1 MEKILSII
9 VPVYNKEM
17 FLKECVESIGNLE
30 ISKDKIEALFIDD
43 FSTDNS
49 YEILKEYEKQNDF
62 MKVIQLD
69 KNSGSPSK
77 PRNVGIKEAKG
88 EYVTFLDADDWL
100 DTKGMPILINQVKE
114 NNSDIGFGQSIKHE
128 DKSITKPA
136 RFTSFKVDNNLVPYE
151 INKIFRAVGP
161 PGKILKRSII
171 IDNNIEFKH
180 MKYGEDKLFFIE
192 AISKCKT
199 ASMNDVPVYHVN
211 RYRENDSLVKQT
223 DIIEKSYLNL
233 DVLKEVLKLDLQET
247 AEYQALSRIIEVDFI
262 SRLFNRKRFLNRL
275 NKQPFYDIFDEM
287 LKVLE
292 DYGKNIEDYISDRKI
307 INIYN
312 LLKNKEY
319 EKLNG
324 LINIH
329 VKGGNASKYI
339 KDNVIHYDMPE
350 SLSECLPI
358 IDEFYATYNGTYM
371 INNKKYEK
379 INVYKEDEVKIRKVL
394 LTEIN
399 NEPNQFEVDYIEKDN
414 YILVES
420 DSLNKASYNFNITII
435 YNEYIPF
442 IVNMLLPNGNKD
454 IKLNRQNFKAEF
466 KVNNQNEMS
475 VEDKFSQKYYIKNPT
490 KVIITK
496 KLNVYNDPNFDEKMD
511 ISFNIGE
518 LVDVAAIAFSL
529 KGTPRLQL
537 TNGTYITANKL
548 FVKEIVEYKD
558 SYLYDIP
565 KKVSILKKCKEYNT
579 PKFEGEIIRG
589 YEVNDEVDIESI
601 VMSPKLTPRLKT
613 RDGFITANKEFVR
626 PID

>member
-1 MEKILSII
+1 MEKVLSII

-43 FSTDNS
+43 LSTDNS

-62 MKVIQLD
+62 VKVIQLD
-69 KNSGSPSK
+69 VNSGSPSK

-100 DTKGMPILINQVKE
+100 DSKGMPILINQVKE
-114 NNSDIGFGQSIKHE
+114 NGSDVGFGHSIKHD
-128 DKSITKPA
+128 DKSITKLA
-136 RFTSFKVDNNLVPYE
+136 RFTSFKVDNNLIPYE

-211 RYRENDSLVKQT
+211 RYSENDSLVKQT

-233 DVLKEVLKLDLQET
+233 DVLKEVLELDLQEA

-292 DYGKNIEDYISDRKI
+292 DYGKNIEDYISNGRV

-319 EKLNG
+319 EKLNE

-350 SLSECLPI
+350 SLSGCLPT

-371 INNKKYEK
+371 INNRKYEK
-379 INVYKEDEVKIRKVL
+379 INVYKEDEVKIKKVL

-399 NEPNQFEVDYIEKDN
+399 NEPNQFEVDFIKKDN
-414 YILVES
+414 SILIES
-420 DSLNKASYNFNITII
+420 DLFNKVSYNFNVTIV
-435 YNEYIPF
+435 YNDYIPF

-466 KVNNQNEMS
+466 KVDDQKELS
-475 VEDKFSQKYYIKNPT
+475 VEEKFSQKYYIKNPT
-490 KVIITK
+490 KVIIIK
-496 KLNVYNDPNFDEKMD
+496 KLNVYNNPNFEEKID
-511 ISFNIGE
+511 LSFNIGE

-548 FVKEIVEYKD
+548 FVKEIEEYKD

-565 KKVSILKKCKEYNT
+565 KKVSILKRCKEYNT

-613 RDGFITANKEFVR
+613 RNGFITANKEFVR

>member
-1 MEKILSII
+1 MEKVLSII
-9 VPVYNKEM
+9 VPVYNKEK

-43 FSTDNS
+43 LSTDNS
-49 YEILKEYEKQNDF
+49 YEILKEYEKQHDF
-62 MKVIQLD
+62 VKVIQLD
-69 KNSGSPSK
+69 VNSGSPSK

-100 DTKGMPILINQVKE
+100 DSKGMPILINQVKE
-114 NNSDIGFGQSIKHE
+114 NGSDVGFAQIIKHE
-128 DKSITKPA
+128 DKSITNPA
-136 RFTSFKVDNNLVPYE
+136 RFTSFKIDNNLIPYE

-171 IDNNIEFKH
+171 INNNIEFKH

-192 AISKCKT
+192 AISKCNT

-211 RYRENDSLVKQT
+211 RYSENDSLVKQT

-233 DVLKEVLKLDLQET
+233 DVLKEVLNLELHET
-247 AEYQALSRIIEVDFI
+247 AEYQALSRIVELDFI
-262 SRLFNRKRFLNRL
+262 TRLFNRKHFLNRL
-275 NKQPFYDIFDEM
+275 DKKPYYDIFDEM

-292 DYGKNIEDYISDRKI
+292 DYGKNIEDYISDRKL

-319 EKLNG
+319 EKLNE

-350 SLSECLPI
+350 SLSECLPV
-358 IDEFYATYNGTYM
+358 IDEFYAIYNGTYM
-371 INNKKYEK
+371 INNRKYEK
-379 INVYKEDEVKIRKVL
+379 IKVFKQDDVKINKVV

-399 NEPNQFEVDYIEKDN
+399 NESNQFEVDYIEKDN

-420 DSLNKASYNFNITII
+420 DSLNKVSYNFNVTIV

-442 IVNMLLPNGNKD
+442 AVNMLLPNGNKD

-466 KVNNQNEMS
+466 KVNNLNEMS
-475 VEDKFSQKYYIKNPT
+475 VEEKFSQKYYIKNPI

-496 KLNVYNDPNFDEKMD
+496 KLNIYNDPNFEEKID
-511 ISFNIGE
+511 LSFSIGE

-548 FVKEIVEYKD
+548 FVKEIEEYKD

-565 KKVSILKKCKEYNT
+565 KKVSILKRCKEYNT

-613 RDGFITANKEFVR
+613 RNGFITANKEFVR

>member
-1 MEKILSII
+1 
-9 VPVYNKEM
+9 
-17 FLKECVESIGNLE
+17 
-30 ISKDKIEALFIDD
+30 
-43 FSTDNS
+43 
-49 YEILKEYEKQNDF
+49 
-62 MKVIQLD
+62 
-69 KNSGSPSK
+69 
-77 PRNVGIKEAKG
+77 
-88 EYVTFLDADDWL
+88 
-100 DTKGMPILINQVKE
+100 MPILINQVKE
-114 NNSDIGFGQSIKHE
+114 NGSDVGFGHSIKHD
-128 DKSITKPA
+128 DKSITKLA

-211 RYRENDSLVKQT
+211 RYSENDSLVKQT

-233 DVLKEVLKLDLQET
+233 DVLKEVLELDLQEA

-292 DYGKNIEDYISDRKI
+292 DYGKNIEDYISNGRV

-319 EKLNG
+319 EKLNE

-350 SLSECLPI
+350 SLSGCLPT

-371 INNKKYEK
+371 INNRKYEK
-379 INVYKEDEVKIRKVL
+379 INVYKEDEVKIKKVL

-399 NEPNQFEVDYIEKDN
+399 NEPNQFEVDFIEKDN
-414 YILVES
+414 YILIES
-420 DSLNKASYNFNITII
+420 DLFNKVSYNFNITIV
-435 YNEYIPF
+435 YNDYIPF

-466 KVNNQNEMS
+466 KVDDQEELS
-475 VEDKFSQKYYIKNPT
+475 VEEKFSQKYYIKNPT
-490 KVIITK
+490 KVIIIK
-496 KLNVYNDPNFDEKMD
+496 KLNVYNDPNFEEKMD
-511 ISFNIGE
+511 LSFSIGE
-518 LVDVAAIAFSL
+518 LVDVEDIAFSS

-537 TNGTYITANKL
+537 ANGTYITANKL
-548 FVKEIVEYKD
+548 FVKEIEEYKD

-613 RDGFITANKEFVR
+613 RNGFITANKEFVR

>member
-43 FSTDNS
+43 VSTDNS

-62 MKVIQLD
+62 VKVIQLNE
-69 KNSGSPSK
+69 NSGSPSK

-161 PGKILKRSII
+161 PGKILKRCII

-247 AEYQALSRIIEVDFI
+247 AEYQALSRIIELDFI
-262 SRLFNRKRFLNRL
+262 TRLFNRKRFLNRL

-371 INNKKYEK
+371 INNRKYEK
-379 INVYKEDEVKIRKVL
+379 INVYKEDEVRIKKVL

-399 NEPNQFEVDYIEKDN
+399 NEPNQFEVDFIEKDN
-414 YILVES
+414 SILIES
-420 DSLNKASYNFNITII
+420 SLFNKVSYDFNVTIV
-435 YNEYIPF
+435 YNDYIPF
-442 IVNMLLPNGNKD
+442 IVNMLLPNGNKG

-466 KVNNQNEMS
+466 KVNDQEEMS

-490 KVIITK
+490 KVIIVK
-496 KLNVYNDPNFDEKMD
+496 KLNVYNNPNFEEKMD
-511 ISFNIGE
+511 LSFSIGE
-518 LVDVAAIAFSL
+518 IVDVAAIAFSL

-548 FVKEIVEYKD
+548 FVKEIEEYKD

-579 PKFEGEIIRG
+579 PKFEGEIIKG

-613 RDGFITANKEFVR
+613 QNGFITANKEFVR

>member
-43 FSTDNS
+43 VSTDNS

-62 MKVIQLD
+62 VKVIQLNE
-69 KNSGSPSK
+69 NSGSPSK

-136 RFTSFKVDNNLVPYE
+136 RFTSFKVDNNLIPYE

-247 AEYQALSRIIEVDFI
+247 AEYQALSRIIELDFI
-262 SRLFNRKRFLNRL
+262 TRLFNRKRFLNRL

-518 LVDVAAIAFSL
+518 LVDVAAIALSL

-565 KKVSILKKCKEYNT
+565 KKVSVLKKCKEYNT

>member
-1 MEKILSII
+1 MEKVLSII

-43 FSTDNS
+43 LSTDNS

-62 MKVIQLD
+62 VKVIQLD
-69 KNSGSPSK
+69 VNSGSPSK

-100 DTKGMPILINQVKE
+100 DSKGMPILINQVKE
-114 NNSDIGFGQSIKHE
+114 NGSDVGFGHSIKHD
-128 DKSITKPA
+128 DKSITKLA
-136 RFTSFKVDNNLVPYE
+136 RFTSFKVDNNLIPYE

-211 RYRENDSLVKQT
+211 RYSENDSLVKQT

-233 DVLKEVLKLDLQET
+233 DVLKEVLELDLQEA

-262 SRLFNRKRFLNRL
+262 SRLFNRKRFLNRI
-275 NKQPFYDIFDEM
+275 NKQLFYDIFDEM

-292 DYGKNIEDYISDRKI
+292 DYGKNIEDYISNGRV

-319 EKLNG
+319 EKLNE

-350 SLSECLPI
+350 SLSGCLPT

-371 INNKKYEK
+371 INNRKYEK
-379 INVYKEDEVKIRKVL
+379 INVYKEDEVKIKKVL

-399 NEPNQFEVDYIEKDN
+399 NEPNQFEVDFIKKDN
-414 YILVES
+414 SILIES
-420 DSLNKASYNFNITII
+420 DLFNKVSYNFNVTIV
-435 YNEYIPF
+435 YNDYIPF

-466 KVNNQNEMS
+466 KVDDQKELS
-475 VEDKFSQKYYIKNPT
+475 VEEKFSQKYYIKNPT
-490 KVIITK
+490 KVIIIK
-496 KLNVYNDPNFDEKMD
+496 KLNVYNNPNFEEKID
-511 ISFNIGE
+511 LSFNIGE

-548 FVKEIVEYKD
+548 FVKEIEEYKD

-565 KKVSILKKCKEYNT
+565 KKVSILKRCKEYNT

-589 YEVNDEVDIESI
+589 YEVNDEVEIESI

-613 RDGFITANKEFVR
+613 RNGFITANKEFVR

>member
-43 FSTDNS
+43 VSTDNS

-62 MKVIQLD
+62 VKVIQLNE
-69 KNSGSPSK
+69 NSGSPSK

-247 AEYQALSRIIEVDFI
+247 AEYQALSRIIELDFI
-262 SRLFNRKRFLNRL
+262 TRLFNRNRFLNRL

-518 LVDVAAIAFSL
+518 LVDVEAIAFSS
-529 KGTPRLQL
+529 KGTPRLHL

-548 FVKEIVEYKD
+548 FVKEIAEYKD

-565 KKVSILKKCKEYNT
+565 KRVSILKKCKEYNS

-589 YEVNDEVDIESI
+589 YKVNDEVDIESI

-613 RDGFITANKEFVR
+613 RNGFITANKEFVR

>member
-43 FSTDNS
+43 VSTDNS

-62 MKVIQLD
+62 VKVIQLNE
-69 KNSGSPSK
+69 NSGSPSK

-247 AEYQALSRIIEVDFI
+247 AEYQALSRIIELDFI
-262 SRLFNRKRFLNRL
+262 TRLFNRKRFLNRL

-379 INVYKEDEVKIRKVL
+379 INVYKE
-394 LTEIN
+394 
-399 NEPNQFEVDYIEKDN
+399 
-414 YILVES
+414 
-420 DSLNKASYNFNITII
+420 
-435 YNEYIPF
+435 
-442 IVNMLLPNGNKD
+442 G
-454 IKLNRQNFKAEF
+454 
-466 KVNNQNEMS
+466 
-475 VEDKFSQKYYIKNPT
+475 
-490 KVIITK
+490 
-496 KLNVYNDPNFDEKMD
+496 
-511 ISFNIGE
+511 
-518 LVDVAAIAFSL
+518 
-529 KGTPRLQL
+529 
-537 TNGTYITANKL
+537 
-548 FVKEIVEYKD
+548 
-558 SYLYDIP
+558 
-565 KKVSILKKCKEYNT
+565 
-579 PKFEGEIIRG
+579 
-589 YEVNDEVDIESI
+589 
-601 VMSPKLTPRLKT
+601 
-613 RDGFITANKEFVR
+613 
-626 PID
+626 

>member
-1 MEKILSII
+1 MEKVLSII

-43 FSTDNS
+43 LSTDNS

-62 MKVIQLD
+62 VKVIQLD
-69 KNSGSPSK
+69 VNSGSPSK

-100 DTKGMPILINQVKE
+100 DSKGMPILINQVKE
-114 NNSDIGFGQSIKHE
+114 NGSDVGFGHSIKHD
-128 DKSITKPA
+128 DKSITKLA
-136 RFTSFKVDNNLVPYE
+136 RFTSFKVDNNLIPYE

-199 ASMNDVPVYHVN
+199 ASMNDVQVYHVN
-211 RYRENDSLVKQT
+211 RYSENDSLVKQT

-233 DVLKEVLKLDLQET
+233 DVLKEVLELDLQEA

-292 DYGKNIEDYISDRKI
+292 DYGKNIEDYISNGRV

-319 EKLNG
+319 EKLNE

-350 SLSECLPI
+350 SLSGCLPT

-371 INNKKYEK
+371 INNRKYEK
-379 INVYKEDEVKIRKVL
+379 INVYKEDEVKIKKVL
-394 LTEIN
+394 LTEVN
-399 NEPNQFEVDYIEKDN
+399 NEPNQFEVDFIKKDN
-414 YILVES
+414 SILIES
-420 DSLNKASYNFNITII
+420 DLFNKVSYNFNVTIV
-435 YNEYIPF
+435 YNDYIPF

-466 KVNNQNEMS
+466 KVDDQKELS
-475 VEDKFSQKYYIKNPT
+475 VEEKFSQKYYIKNPT
-490 KVIITK
+490 KVIIIK
-496 KLNVYNDPNFDEKMD
+496 KLNVYNNPNFEEKID
-511 ISFNIGE
+511 LSFNIGE

-548 FVKEIVEYKD
+548 FVKEIEEYKD

-565 KKVSILKKCKEYNT
+565 KKVSILKRCKEYNT

-613 RDGFITANKEFVR
+613 RNGFITANKEFVR

>member
-43 FSTDNS
+43 VSTDNS

-62 MKVIQLD
+62 VKVIQLNE
-69 KNSGSPSK
+69 NSGSPSK

-247 AEYQALSRIIEVDFI
+247 AEYQALSRIIELDFI
-262 SRLFNRKRFLNRL
+262 TRLFNRKRFLNRL

-329 VKGGNASKYI
+329 VKGGNASNYI

-435 YNEYIPF
+435 YNEYIP
-442 IVNMLLPNGNKD
+442 
-454 IKLNRQNFKAEF
+454 
-466 KVNNQNEMS
+466 
-475 VEDKFSQKYYIKNPT
+475 
-490 KVIITK
+490 
-496 KLNVYNDPNFDEKMD
+496 
-511 ISFNIGE
+511 
-518 LVDVAAIAFSL
+518 
-529 KGTPRLQL
+529 
-537 TNGTYITANKL
+537 
-548 FVKEIVEYKD
+548 
-558 SYLYDIP
+558 
-565 KKVSILKKCKEYNT
+565 
-579 PKFEGEIIRG
+579 
-589 YEVNDEVDIESI
+589 
-601 VMSPKLTPRLKT
+601 
-613 RDGFITANKEFVR
+613 
-626 PID
+626 

>member
-9 VPVYNKEM
+9 VPVYNKEK

-43 FSTDNS
+43 LSTDNS
-49 YEILKEYEKQNDF
+49 YEILKEYEKQDDF
-62 MKVIQLD
+62 VKVIQLD
-69 KNSGSPSK
+69 VNSGSPSK

-100 DTKGMPILINQVKE
+100 DSKGMPILINQVKE
-114 NNSDIGFGQSIKHE
+114 NGSDVGFAQIIKHE
-128 DKSITKPA
+128 DKSITNPA
-136 RFTSFKVDNNLVPYE
+136 RFTSFKVDNNLIPYE

-171 IDNNIEFKH
+171 INNNIEFKH

-192 AISKCKT
+192 AISKCNT

-211 RYRENDSLVKQT
+211 RYSENDSLVKQT

-233 DVLKEVLKLDLQET
+233 DVLKEVLNLELHET
-247 AEYQALSRIIEVDFI
+247 AEYQALSRIVELDFI
-262 SRLFNRKRFLNRL
+262 TRLFNRKHFLNRL
-275 NKQPFYDIFDEM
+275 NKKPYYDIFDEM

-292 DYGKNIEDYISDRKI
+292 DYGKNIEDYISDRKL

-319 EKLNG
+319 EKLNE

-350 SLSECLPI
+350 SLSECLPV
-358 IDEFYATYNGTYM
+358 IDEFYAIYNGTYM
-371 INNKKYEK
+371 INNRKYEK
-379 INVYKEDEVKIRKVL
+379 IKVFKQDDVKINKVV

-399 NEPNQFEVDYIEKDN
+399 NESNQFEVDYIEKDN

-420 DSLNKASYNFNITII
+420 DSLNKVSYNFNVTIV

-442 IVNMLLPNGNKD
+442 AVNMLLPNGNKD

-466 KVNNQNEMS
+466 KVNNLNEMS
-475 VEDKFSQKYYIKNPT
+475 VEEKFSQKYYIKNPI

-496 KLNVYNDPNFDEKMD
+496 KLNIYNDPNFEEKID
-511 ISFNIGE
+511 LSFNIGE

-548 FVKEIVEYKD
+548 FVKEIEEYKD

-565 KKVSILKKCKEYNT
+565 KKVSILKRCKEYNT

-613 RDGFITANKEFVR
+613 RNGFITANKEFVR

>member
-43 FSTDNS
+43 VSTDNS

-62 MKVIQLD
+62 VKVIQLNE
-69 KNSGSPSK
+69 NSGSPSK

-233 DVLKEVLKLDLQET
+233 DVLKEVLKLNLQET
-247 AEYQALSRIIEVDFI
+247 AEYQALSRIIELDFI
-262 SRLFNRKRFLNRL
+262 TRLFNRNRFLNRL

-518 LVDVAAIAFSL
+518 LVDVEAIAFSS
-529 KGTPRLQL
+529 KGTPRLHL

-548 FVKEIVEYKD
+548 FVKEIAEYKD

-565 KKVSILKKCKEYNT
+565 KRVSILKKCKEYNS

-589 YEVNDEVDIESI
+589 YKVNDEVDIESI

-613 RDGFITANKEFVR
+613 RNGFITANKEFVR

>member
-1 MEKILSII
+1 MEKVLSII
-9 VPVYNKEM
+9 VPVYNKEK

-43 FSTDNS
+43 LSTDNS

-62 MKVIQLD
+62 VKVIQLD
-69 KNSGSPSK
+69 VNSGSPSK

-100 DTKGMPILINQVKE
+100 DPKGMPILINQVKE
-114 NNSDIGFGQSIKHE
+114 NGSDVGFGHSIKHD
-128 DKSITKPA
+128 DKSITKLA

-211 RYRENDSLVKQT
+211 RYSENDSLVKQT

-233 DVLKEVLKLDLQET
+233 NVLKEVLELDLQEAT
-247 AEYQALSRIIEVDFI
+247 EYQALSRIIEVDFI

-292 DYGKNIEDYISDRKI
+292 DYGKNIEDYISNGRV

-319 EKLNG
+319 EKLNE

-350 SLSECLPI
+350 SLSGCLPT

-371 INNKKYEK
+371 INNRKYEK
-379 INVYKEDEVKIRKVL
+379 INVYKEDEVKIKKVL

-399 NEPNQFEVDYIEKDN
+399 NEPNQFEVDFIEKDN
-414 YILVES
+414 YILIES
-420 DSLNKASYNFNITII
+420 DLFNKVSYNFNITIV
-435 YNEYIPF
+435 YNDYIPF

-466 KVNNQNEMS
+466 KVDDQEELS
-475 VEDKFSQKYYIKNPT
+475 VEEKFSQKYYIKNPT
-490 KVIITK
+490 KVIIIK
-496 KLNVYNDPNFDEKMD
+496 KLNVYNNPNFEEKMD
-511 ISFNIGE
+511 LSFSIGE

-548 FVKEIVEYKD
+548 FVKEIEEYKD

-565 KKVSILKKCKEYNT
+565 KKVSILKRCKEYNT

-613 RDGFITANKEFVR
+613 RNGFITANKEFVR

>member
-1 MEKILSII
+1 MEKVLSII

-43 FSTDNS
+43 LSTDNS
-49 YEILKEYEKQNDF
+49 YEILKKYEEQNDF
-62 MKVIQLD
+62 VKVIQLD

-77 PRNVGIKEAKG
+77 PRNVGIKESKG

-100 DTKGMPILINQVKE
+100 DPKGMPILINQVKE
-114 NNSDIGFGQSIKHE
+114 NGSDVGFGHSIKHD
-128 DKSITKPA
+128 DKSITKLA
-136 RFTSFKVDNNLVPYE
+136 RFTSFKVDNNLIPYK

-171 IDNNIEFKH
+171 MDNNIEFKH

-211 RYRENDSLVKQT
+211 RYSENDSLVKQT

-233 DVLKEVLKLDLQET
+233 DVLKEVLELNLQEA

-292 DYGKNIEDYISDRKI
+292 DYGKNIEDYISNGRV

-319 EKLNG
+319 EKLNE

-350 SLSECLPI
+350 SLSGCIPT

-371 INNKKYEK
+371 INNRKYEK

-399 NEPNQFEVDYIEKDN
+399 NEPNQFEVDFIEKDN
-414 YILVES
+414 SILIES
-420 DSLNKASYNFNITII
+420 SLFNKVSYNFNVSII
-435 YNEYIPF
+435 YNDYIPF

-466 KVNNQNEMS
+466 KVDDQEELS
-475 VEDKFSQKYYIKNPT
+475 VEEKFSQKYYIKNPT
-490 KVIITK
+490 KVIIIK
-496 KLNVYNDPNFDEKMD
+496 KLNVYNNPNFEEKID
-511 ISFNIGE
+511 LSFNIGE

-565 KKVSILKKCKEYNT
+565 KKVSVLKKCKEYNT

>member
-43 FSTDNS
+43 VSTDNS

-62 MKVIQLD
+62 VKVIQLNE
-69 KNSGSPSK
+69 NSGSPSK

-233 DVLKEVLKLDLQET
+233 DVLKEVLKLNLQET
-247 AEYQALSRIIEVDFI
+247 AEYQALSRIIELDFI
-262 SRLFNRKRFLNRL
+262 TRLFNRKRFLNRL

-399 NEPNQFEVDYIEKDN
+399 KEPNQFEVDYIEKDN

-511 ISFNIGE
+511 LSFSIGE
-518 LVDVAAIAFSL
+518 LVDVEAIAFSS
-529 KGTPRLQL
+529 KGTPRLHL

-548 FVKEIVEYKD
+548 FVKEIAEYKD

-565 KKVSILKKCKEYNT
+565 KRVSILKKCKEYNS

-589 YEVNDEVDIESI
+589 YKVNDEVDIESI

-613 RDGFITANKEFVR
+613 RNGFITANKEFVR

>member
-1 MEKILSII
+1 MEKVLSII

-30 ISKDKIEALFIDD
+30 ISKNKIEALFIDD
-43 FSTDNS
+43 LSTDNS

-62 MKVIQLD
+62 VKVIQLD

-100 DTKGMPILINQVKE
+100 DPKGMPILINQVKE
-114 NNSDIGFGQSIKHE
+114 NGSDVGFGHSIKHD
-128 DKSITKPA
+128 DKSITKLA
-136 RFTSFKVDNNLVPYE
+136 RFTSFKVDNNLIPYE

-211 RYRENDSLVKQT
+211 RYSENDSLVKQT

-233 DVLKEVLKLDLQET
+233 DVLKEVLELDLQEA

-287 LKVLE
+287 LKILE
-292 DYGKNIEDYISDRKI
+292 DYDKNIEDYISNNRV

-319 EKLNG
+319 EKLNE

-350 SLSECLPI
+350 SLSGCLPT
-358 IDEFYATYNGTYM
+358 IDEFYAIYNGTYM
-371 INNKKYEK
+371 INNRKYEK

-399 NEPNQFEVDYIEKDN
+399 NEPNQFEVDFIEKDKS
-414 YILVES
+414 ILIES
-420 DSLNKASYNFNITII
+420 DLFNKVSYNFNVTIV
-435 YNEYIPF
+435 YNDYIPF

-466 KVNNQNEMS
+466 KIDDQKELS
-475 VEDKFSQKYYIKNPT
+475 IEDKFSQKYYIKNPT
-490 KVIITK
+490 KVIIIK
-496 KLNVYNDPNFDEKMD
+496 KLNVYNNPNFEEKMD
-511 ISFNIGE
+511 LSFSIGE
-518 LVDVAAIAFSL
+518 LVDVEDITFSS

-548 FVKEIVEYKD
+548 FVKEIADYKD

-565 KKVSILKKCKEYNT
+565 KKVSILKKCKEYHN

-589 YEVNDEVDIESI
+589 YKANDEVDIESI

>member
-1 MEKILSII
+1 MEKVLSII
-9 VPVYNKEM
+9 VPVYNKEK
-17 FLKECVESIGNLE
+17 FLKECVESIENLE
-30 ISKDKIEALFIDD
+30 ISKDKIEVLFIDD
-43 FSTDNS
+43 LSTDNS

-62 MKVIQLD
+62 VKVIQLD
-69 KNSGSPSK
+69 VNSGSPSK

-100 DTKGMPILINQVKE
+100 DPKGMPILINQVKE
-114 NNSDIGFGQSIKHE
+114 NGSDVGFGHSIKHD
-128 DKSITKPA
+128 DKSITKLA

-211 RYRENDSLVKQT
+211 RYSENDSLVKQT

-233 DVLKEVLKLDLQET
+233 DVLKEVLELDLREA

-287 LKVLE
+287 LKILE
-292 DYGKNIEDYISDRKI
+292 DYGKNIENYISNCRV

-319 EKLNG
+319 EKLNE

-350 SLSECLPI
+350 SLSGCLPT

-371 INNKKYEK
+371 INNRKYEK
-379 INVYKEDEVKIRKVL
+379 INVYKEDEVKIKKVL

-399 NEPNQFEVDYIEKDN
+399 NEPNQFEVDFIKKDN
-414 YILVES
+414 SILIES
-420 DSLNKASYNFNITII
+420 DLFNKVSYNFNVTIV
-435 YNEYIPF
+435 YNDYIPF

-466 KVNNQNEMS
+466 KVDDQKELS
-475 VEDKFSQKYYIKNPT
+475 VEEKFSQKYYIKNPT
-490 KVIITK
+490 KVIIIK
-496 KLNVYNDPNFDEKMD
+496 KLNVYNNPNFEEKID
-511 ISFNIGE
+511 LTFNIGE

-548 FVKEIVEYKD
+548 FVKEIEEYKD

-565 KKVSILKKCKEYNT
+565 KKVSILKRCKEYNT

-613 RDGFITANKEFVR
+613 RNGFITANKEFVR

>member
-43 FSTDNS
+43 VSTDNS

-62 MKVIQLD
+62 VKVIQLNE
-69 KNSGSPSK
+69 NSGSPSK

-247 AEYQALSRIIEVDFI
+247 AEYQALSRIIELDFI
-262 SRLFNRKRFLNRL
+262 TRLFNRKRFLNLL

-518 LVDVAAIAFSL
+518 LVDVEAIAFSS
-529 KGTPRLQL
+529 KGTPRLHL

-548 FVKEIVEYKD
+548 FVKEIAEYKD

-565 KKVSILKKCKEYNT
+565 KRVSILKKCKEYNS

-589 YEVNDEVDIESI
+589 YKVNDEVDIESI

-613 RDGFITANKEFVR
+613 RNGFITANKEFVR

>member
-1 MEKILSII
+1 MEKVLSII

-100 DTKGMPILINQVKE
+100 DSKGMPILINQIIE
-114 NNSDIGFGQSIKHE
+114 NGSDVGFGHSIKHD
-128 DKSITKPA
+128 DKAITKLA
-136 RFTSFKVDNNLVPYE
+136 RFTSFKVDNNLIPYE

-171 IDNNIEFKH
+171 MDNNIEFKH

-211 RYRENDSLVKQT
+211 RYSENDSLVKQT

-233 DVLKEVLKLDLQET
+233 DVLKEVLKLNLQET

-287 LKVLE
+287 LKILE
-292 DYGKNIEDYISDRKI
+292 DYGKNIEDYISNDRV

-319 EKLNG
+319 EKLNE

-339 KDNVIHYDMPE
+339 RDNVIHYDMPE
-350 SLSECLPI
+350 SLSGCLPT
-358 IDEFYATYNGTYM
+358 IDEFYAIYNGTYM
-371 INNKKYEK
+371 INNRKYEK

-394 LTEIN
+394 LTEVN
-399 NEPNQFEVDYIEKDN
+399 NEPNQFEVDFIEKDKS
-414 YILVES
+414 ILIES
-420 DSLNKASYNFNITII
+420 SLFNKVSYNFNVSII
-435 YNEYIPF
+435 YNDYIPF

-466 KVNNQNEMS
+466 KVDDQEELS
-475 VEDKFSQKYYIKNPT
+475 VEEKFSQKYYIKNPT
-490 KVIITK
+490 KVIIIK
-496 KLNVYNDPNFDEKMD
+496 KLNVYNNPNFEEKID
-511 ISFNIGE
+511 LSFNIGE

-579 PKFEGEIIRG
+579 PKFEGEIIRV
-589 YEVNDEVDIESI
+589 YEVNDEVEIESI

-613 RDGFITANKEFVR
+613 RNGFITANKEFVR

>member
-1 MEKILSII
+1 MEKVLSII
-9 VPVYNKEM
+9 VPVYNKEK
-17 FLKECVESIGNLE
+17 FLKECVESIENLE

-43 FSTDNS
+43 LSTDNS

-62 MKVIQLD
+62 VKVIQLD
-69 KNSGSPSK
+69 VNSGSPSK

-100 DTKGMPILINQVKE
+100 DPKGMPILINQVKE
-114 NNSDIGFGQSIKHE
+114 NGSDVGFGHSIKHD
-128 DKSITKPA
+128 DKSITKLA

-211 RYRENDSLVKQT
+211 RYSENDSLVKQT

-233 DVLKEVLKLDLQET
+233 DVLKEVLELDLREA

-287 LKVLE
+287 LKILE
-292 DYGKNIEDYISDRKI
+292 DYGKNIENYISNCRV

-319 EKLNG
+319 EKLNE

-350 SLSECLPI
+350 SLSGCLPT

-371 INNKKYEK
+371 INNRKYEK
-379 INVYKEDEVKIRKVL
+379 INVYKEDEVKIKKVL

-399 NEPNQFEVDYIEKDN
+399 NEPNQFEVDFIKKDN
-414 YILVES
+414 SILIES
-420 DSLNKASYNFNITII
+420 DLFNKVSYNFNVTIV
-435 YNEYIPF
+435 YNDYIPF

-466 KVNNQNEMS
+466 KVDDQKELS
-475 VEDKFSQKYYIKNPT
+475 VEEKFSQKYYIKNPT
-490 KVIITK
+490 KVIIIK
-496 KLNVYNDPNFDEKMD
+496 KLNVYNNPNFEEKID
-511 ISFNIGE
+511 LTFNIGE

-548 FVKEIVEYKD
+548 FVKEIEEYKD

-565 KKVSILKKCKEYNT
+565 KKVSILKRCKEYNT

-613 RDGFITANKEFVR
+613 RNGFITANKEFVR

>member
-1 MEKILSII
+1 MEKVLSII
-9 VPVYNKEM
+9 VPVYNKEK

-43 FSTDNS
+43 LSTDNS

-62 MKVIQLD
+62 VKVIQLD
-69 KNSGSPSK
+69 VNSGSPSK

-100 DTKGMPILINQVKE
+100 DPKGMPILINQIKE
-114 NNSDIGFGQSIKHE
+114 NGSDVGFGHSIKHD
-128 DKSITKPA
+128 DKSITKLA

-211 RYRENDSLVKQT
+211 RYSENDSLVKQT

-233 DVLKEVLKLDLQET
+233 DVLKEVLELDLQEA

-292 DYGKNIEDYISDRKI
+292 DYGKNIEDYISNGRV

-319 EKLNG
+319 EKLNE

-350 SLSECLPI
+350 SLSGCLPT

-371 INNKKYEK
+371 INNRKYEK
-379 INVYKEDEVKIRKVL
+379 INVYKEDEVKIKKVL

-399 NEPNQFEVDYIEKDN
+399 NEPNQFEVDFIEKDN
-414 YILVES
+414 YILIES
-420 DSLNKASYNFNITII
+420 DLFNKVSYNFNITIV
-435 YNEYIPF
+435 YNDYIPF

-466 KVNNQNEMS
+466 KVDEQEEQS
-475 VEDKFSQKYYIKNPT
+475 IEDKFSQKYYIKNPA
-490 KVIITK
+490 KVIIIK
-496 KLNVYNDPNFDEKMD
+496 KLNVYNNPNFEEKMD
-511 ISFNIGE
+511 LSFSIGE

-548 FVKEIVEYKD
+548 FVKEIEEYKD

-613 RDGFITANKEFVR
+613 RNGFITANKEFVR

>member
-1 MEKILSII
+1 
-9 VPVYNKEM
+9 M

-43 FSTDNS
+43 VSTDNS

-62 MKVIQLD
+62 VKVIQLNE
-69 KNSGSPSK
+69 NSGSPSK

-247 AEYQALSRIIEVDFI
+247 AEYQALSRIIELDFI
-262 SRLFNRKRFLNRL
+262 TRLFNRKRFLNRL

-518 LVDVAAIAFSL
+518 LVDVEAIAFSS
-529 KGTPRLQL
+529 KGTPRLHL

-548 FVKEIVEYKD
+548 FVKEIAEYKD

-565 KKVSILKKCKEYNT
+565 KRVSILKKCKEYNS

-589 YEVNDEVDIESI
+589 YKVNDEVDIESI

-613 RDGFITANKEFVR
+613 RNGFITANKEFVR

>member
-30 ISKDKIEALFIDD
+30 ISKVKIEALFIDD
-43 FSTDNS
+43 VSTDNS

-62 MKVIQLD
+62 VKVIQLNE
-69 KNSGSPSK
+69 NSGSPSK

-247 AEYQALSRIIEVDFI
+247 AEYQALSRIIELDFI
-262 SRLFNRKRFLNRL
+262 TRLFNRKRFLNRL

-420 DSLNKASYNFNITII
+420 DSLNKASYNFNIMII

-518 LVDVAAIAFSL
+518 LVDVEAIAFSS
-529 KGTPRLQL
+529 KGTPRLHL

-548 FVKEIVEYKD
+548 FVKEIAEYKD

-579 PKFEGEIIRG
+579 PKFEGEIIKG

-613 RDGFITANKEFVR
+613 QNGFITANKEFVR

>member
-1 MEKILSII
+1 
-9 VPVYNKEM
+9 
-17 FLKECVESIGNLE
+17 
-30 ISKDKIEALFIDD
+30 
-43 FSTDNS
+43 
-49 YEILKEYEKQNDF
+49 
-62 MKVIQLD
+62 
-69 KNSGSPSK
+69 
-77 PRNVGIKEAKG
+77 
-88 EYVTFLDADDWL
+88 
-100 DTKGMPILINQVKE
+100 
-114 NNSDIGFGQSIKHE
+114 
-128 DKSITKPA
+128 
-136 RFTSFKVDNNLVPYE
+136 
-151 INKIFRAVGP
+151 
-161 PGKILKRSII
+161 
-171 IDNNIEFKH
+171 

-247 AEYQALSRIIEVDFI
+247 AEYQALSRIIELDFI
-262 SRLFNRKRFLNRL
+262 TRLFNRKRFLNRL

-358 IDEFYATYNGTYM
+358 IDESYATYNGTYM

-490 KVIITK
+490 KVFITK

-518 LVDVAAIAFSL
+518 LVDVEAIAFSS
-529 KGTPRLQL
+529 KGTPRLHL

-548 FVKEIVEYKD
+548 FVKEIAEYKD

-565 KKVSILKKCKEYNT
+565 KRVSILKKCKEYNS

-589 YEVNDEVDIESI
+589 YKVNDEVDIESI

-613 RDGFITANKEFVR
+613 RNGFITGNKEFVR

>member
-43 FSTDNS
+43 VSTDNS

-62 MKVIQLD
+62 VKVIQLNE
-69 KNSGSPSK
+69 NSGSPSK

-247 AEYQALSRIIEVDFI
+247 AEYQALSRIIELDFI
-262 SRLFNRKRFLNRL
+262 TRLFNRKRFLNRL

-518 LVDVAAIAFSL
+518 LVDVEAIAFSS
-529 KGTPRLQL
+529 KGTPRLHL
-537 TNGTYITANKL
+537 TNGTCITANKL
-548 FVKEIVEYKD
+548 FVKEIAEYKD

-565 KKVSILKKCKEYNT
+565 KRVSILKKCKEYNS

-589 YEVNDEVDIESI
+589 YKVNDEVDIESI

-613 RDGFITANKEFVR
+613 RNGFITANKEFVR

>member
-43 FSTDNS
+43 VSTDNS

-62 MKVIQLD
+62 VKVIQLNE
-69 KNSGSPSK
+69 NSGSPSK

-247 AEYQALSRIIEVDFI
+247 AEYQALSRIIELDFI
-262 SRLFNRKRFLNRL
+262 TRLFNRKRFLNRL

-518 LVDVAAIAFSL
+518 LVDVEAIAFSS
-529 KGTPRLQL
+529 KGTPRLHL

-548 FVKEIVEYKD
+548 FVKEIAEYKD

-565 KKVSILKKCKEYNT
+565 KRVSILKKCKEYNS

-589 YEVNDEVDIESI
+589 YKVNDEVDIESI

-613 RDGFITANKEFVR
+613 RNGFITANKEFVR

>member
-1 MEKILSII
+1 MEKVLSII
-9 VPVYNKEM
+9 VPVYNKEK

-43 FSTDNS
+43 LSTDNS

-62 MKVIQLD
+62 VKVIQLD
-69 KNSGSPSK
+69 VNSGSPSK

-100 DTKGMPILINQVKE
+100 DPKGMPILINQVKE
-114 NNSDIGFGQSIKHE
+114 NGSDVGFGHSIKHD
-128 DKSITKPA
+128 DKSITKLA

-211 RYRENDSLVKQT
+211 RYSENDSLVKQT

-233 DVLKEVLKLDLQET
+233 NVLKEVLELDLQEAT
-247 AEYQALSRIIEVDFI
+247 EYQALSRIIEVDFI

-292 DYGKNIEDYISDRKI
+292 DYGKNIEDYISNGRV

-319 EKLNG
+319 EKLNE

-350 SLSECLPI
+350 SLSGCLPT

-371 INNKKYEK
+371 INNRKYEK
-379 INVYKEDEVKIRKVL
+379 INVYKEDEVKIKKVL

-399 NEPNQFEVDYIEKDN
+399 NEPNQFEVDFIEKDN
-414 YILVES
+414 YILIES
-420 DSLNKASYNFNITII
+420 DLFNKVSYNFNITIV
-435 YNEYIPF
+435 YNDYIPF

-466 KVNNQNEMS
+466 KVDDQEELY
-475 VEDKFSQKYYIKNPT
+475 VEEKFSQKYYIKNPT
-490 KVIITK
+490 KVIIIK
-496 KLNVYNDPNFDEKMD
+496 KLNVYNNPNFEEKMD
-511 ISFNIGE
+511 LSFSIGE

-548 FVKEIVEYKD
+548 FVKEIEEYKD

-565 KKVSILKKCKEYNT
+565 KKVSILKRCKEYNT

-613 RDGFITANKEFVR
+613 RNGFITANKEFVR

>member
-43 FSTDNS
+43 VSTDNS

-62 MKVIQLD
+62 VKVIQLNE
-69 KNSGSPSK
+69 NSGSPSK

-247 AEYQALSRIIEVDFI
+247 AEYQALSRIIELDFI
-262 SRLFNRKRFLNRL
+262 TRLFNRKRFLNRL

-350 SLSECLPI
+350 SLSGCLPT
-358 IDEFYATYNGTYM
+358 IDEFYAIYNGTYM
-371 INNKKYEK
+371 INNRKYEK

-394 LTEIN
+394 LTEVN
-399 NEPNQFEVDYIEKDN
+399 NEPNQFEVDFIEKDN
-414 YILVES
+414 SILIES
-420 DSLNKASYNFNITII
+420 SLFNKASYNFNITII

-565 KKVSILKKCKEYNT
+565 KKVSVLKKCKEYNT

>member
-1 MEKILSII
+1 MEKVLSII
-9 VPVYNKEM
+9 VPVYNKEK

-43 FSTDNS
+43 LSTDNS

-62 MKVIQLD
+62 VKVIQLD
-69 KNSGSPSK
+69 VNSGSPSK

-100 DTKGMPILINQVKE
+100 DPKGMPILINQVKE
-114 NNSDIGFGQSIKHE
+114 NGSDVGFGHSIKHD
-128 DKSITKPA
+128 DKSITKLA

-211 RYRENDSLVKQT
+211 RYSENDSLVKQT

-233 DVLKEVLKLDLQET
+233 DVLKEVLELDLQE
-247 AEYQALSRIIEVDFI
+247 AAKYQALSRIIEVDFI

-292 DYGKNIEDYISDRKI
+292 DYGKNIEDYISNGRVK
-307 INIYN
+307 NIYN

-319 EKLNG
+319 EKLNE

-350 SLSECLPI
+350 SLSGCLPT

-371 INNKKYEK
+371 INNRKYEK
-379 INVYKEDEVKIRKVL
+379 INVYKEDEVKIKKVL

-399 NEPNQFEVDYIEKDN
+399 NEPNQFEVDFIEKDN
-414 YILVES
+414 YILIES
-420 DSLNKASYNFNITII
+420 DLFNKVSYNFNITIV
-435 YNEYIPF
+435 YNDYIPF

-466 KVNNQNEMS
+466 KVDDQEELS
-475 VEDKFSQKYYIKNPT
+475 VEEKFSQKYYIKNPT
-490 KVIITK
+490 KVIIIK
-496 KLNVYNDPNFDEKMD
+496 KLNVYNNPNFEEKMD
-511 ISFNIGE
+511 LSFSIGE

-548 FVKEIVEYKD
+548 FVKEIEEYKD

-565 KKVSILKKCKEYNT
+565 KKVSILKRCKEYNT

-613 RDGFITANKEFVR
+613 RNGFITANKEFVR

>member
-43 FSTDNS
+43 VSTDNS

-62 MKVIQLD
+62 VKVIQLNE
-69 KNSGSPSK
+69 NSGSPSK

-247 AEYQALSRIIEVDFI
+247 AEYQALSRIIELDFI
-262 SRLFNRKRFLNRL
+262 TRLFNRKRFLNRL

-420 DSLNKASYNFNITII
+420 DSLNKASYNFNIMII

-518 LVDVAAIAFSL
+518 LVDVEAIAFSS
-529 KGTPRLQL
+529 KGTPRLHL

-548 FVKEIVEYKD
+548 FVKEIAEYKD

-579 PKFEGEIIRG
+579 PKFEGEIIKG

-613 RDGFITANKEFVR
+613 QNGFITANKEFVR

>member
-1 MEKILSII
+1 MEKVLSII

-43 FSTDNS
+43 LSTDNS

-62 MKVIQLD
+62 VKVIQLD
-69 KNSGSPSK
+69 VNSGSPSK

-100 DTKGMPILINQVKE
+100 DSKGMPILINQVKE
-114 NNSDIGFGQSIKHE
+114 NGSDVGFGHSIKHD
-128 DKSITKPA
+128 DKSITKLA
-136 RFTSFKVDNNLVPYE
+136 RFTSFKVDNNLIPYE

-211 RYRENDSLVKQT
+211 RYSENDSLVKQT

-233 DVLKEVLKLDLQET
+233 DVLKEVLELDLQEA

-292 DYGKNIEDYISDRKI
+292 DYGKNIEDYISNGRV

-319 EKLNG
+319 EKLNE

-350 SLSECLPI
+350 SLSGCLPT

-371 INNKKYEK
+371 INNRKYEK
-379 INVYKEDEVKIRKVL
+379 INVYKEDEVKIKKVL
-394 LTEIN
+394 LTEVN
-399 NEPNQFEVDYIEKDN
+399 NEPNQFEVDFIKKDN
-414 YILVES
+414 SILIES
-420 DSLNKASYNFNITII
+420 DLFNKVSYNFNVTIV
-435 YNEYIPF
+435 YNDYIPF

-466 KVNNQNEMS
+466 KVDDQKELS
-475 VEDKFSQKYYIKNPT
+475 VEEKFSQKYYIKNPT
-490 KVIITK
+490 KVIIIK
-496 KLNVYNDPNFDEKMD
+496 KLNVYNNPNFEEKID
-511 ISFNIGE
+511 LSFNIGE

-548 FVKEIVEYKD
+548 FVKEIEEYKD

-565 KKVSILKKCKEYNT
+565 KKVSILKRCKEYNT

-613 RDGFITANKEFVR
+613 RNGFITANKEFVR

>member
-1 MEKILSII
+1 MEKVLSII

-43 FSTDNS
+43 LSTDNS

-62 MKVIQLD
+62 LKVIQLD

-100 DTKGMPILINQVKE
+100 DPKGMPILINQVKE
-114 NNSDIGFGQSIKHE
+114 NGSDVGFGQSIKHD
-128 DKSITKPA
+128 DKSITKLA
-136 RFTSFKVDNNLVPYE
+136 RFTSFKVDNNLIPYE

-211 RYRENDSLVKQT
+211 RYSENDSLVKQT

-233 DVLKEVLKLDLQET
+233 DVLKEVLELDLQEA

-292 DYGKNIEDYISDRKI
+292 DYGKNIEDYISNGRV

-319 EKLNG
+319 EKLNE

-350 SLSECLPI
+350 SLSGCLPT

-371 INNKKYEK
+371 INNRKYEK
-379 INVYKEDEVKIRKVL
+379 INVYKEDEVKIKKVL

-399 NEPNQFEVDYIEKDN
+399 NEPNQFEVDFIEKDN
-414 YILVES
+414 YILIES
-420 DSLNKASYNFNITII
+420 SFLNKVTYNFNITII
-435 YNEYIPF
+435 YNDYIPF
-442 IVNMLLPNGNKD
+442 IINMFLPNGNKG

-466 KVNNQNEMS
+466 KVNNQKEMS
-475 VEDKFSQKYYIKNPT
+475 VEDKYSQKYYIKNPN
-490 KVIITK
+490 KVIIIK
-496 KLNVYNDPNFDEKMD
+496 KLNVYNNPNFEEKMD
-511 ISFNIGE
+511 LSFSIGE

-548 FVKEIVEYKD
+548 FVKEIEEYKD

-589 YEVNDEVDIESI
+589 YEVDDEVDIESI

-613 RDGFITANKEFVR
+613 RNGFITANKEFVR

>member
-43 FSTDNS
+43 VSTDNS

-62 MKVIQLD
+62 VKVIQLNE
-69 KNSGSPSK
+69 NSGSPSK

-247 AEYQALSRIIEVDFI
+247 AEYQALSRIIELDFI
-262 SRLFNRKRFLNRL
+262 TRLFNRKRFLNRL

-518 LVDVAAIAFSL
+518 LVDVEAIAFSS
-529 KGTPRLQL
+529 KGTPRLHL

-548 FVKEIVEYKD
+548 FVKEIAEYKD
-558 SYLYDIP
+558 SCLYDIP
-565 KKVSILKKCKEYNT
+565 KRVSILKKCKEYNS

-589 YEVNDEVDIESI
+589 YKVNDEVDIESI

-613 RDGFITANKEFVR
+613 RNGFITANKEFVR

>member
-1 MEKILSII
+1 MEKVLSII
-9 VPVYNKEM
+9 VPVYNKEK

-43 FSTDNS
+43 LSTDNS

-62 MKVIQLD
+62 VKVIQLD
-69 KNSGSPSK
+69 VNSGSPSK

-100 DTKGMPILINQVKE
+100 DPKGMPILINQVKE
-114 NNSDIGFGQSIKHE
+114 NGSDVGFGHSIKHD
-128 DKSITKPA
+128 DKSITKLA

-211 RYRENDSLVKQT
+211 RYSENDSLVKQT

-233 DVLKEVLKLDLQET
+233 DVLKEVLELDLQEA

-287 LKVLE
+287 LKILE
-292 DYGKNIEDYISDRKI
+292 VYGKNIENYISNGRV

-319 EKLNG
+319 EKLNE

-350 SLSECLPI
+350 SLSGCLPT

-371 INNKKYEK
+371 INNRKYEK
-379 INVYKEDEVKIRKVL
+379 INVYKEDEVKIKKVL

-399 NEPNQFEVDYIEKDN
+399 NEPNQFEVDFIEKNDS
-414 YILVES
+414 ILIES
-420 DSLNKASYNFNITII
+420 DLFNKVSYNFNVTII
-435 YNEYIPF
+435 YNDYIPF
-442 IVNMLLPNGNKD
+442 IVNMLLPNGTKD

-466 KVNNQNEMS
+466 KVDDQKEQS
-475 VEDKFSQKYYIKNPT
+475 IEDKFSQKYYIKNPA
-490 KVIITK
+490 KVIIIK
-496 KLNVYNDPNFDEKMD
+496 KLNVYNNPNFEEKMD
-511 ISFNIGE
+511 LSFSIGE

-548 FVKEIVEYKD
+548 FVKEIEEYKD

-613 RDGFITANKEFVR
+613 RNGFITANKEFVR

>member
-43 FSTDNS
+43 VSTDNS

-62 MKVIQLD
+62 VKVIQLNE
-69 KNSGSPSK
+69 NSGSPSK

-192 AISKCKT
+192 AIPKCKT

-211 RYRENDSLVKQT
+211 RYRENDYLVKQT

-247 AEYQALSRIIEVDFI
+247 AEYQALSRIIELDFI
-262 SRLFNRKRFLNRL
+262 TRLFNRKRFLNRL

-518 LVDVAAIAFSL
+518 LVDVEAIAFSS
-529 KGTPRLQL
+529 KGTPRLHL

-548 FVKEIVEYKD
+548 FVKEIAEYKD

-565 KKVSILKKCKEYNT
+565 KRVSILKKCKEYNS

-589 YEVNDEVDIESI
+589 YKVNDEVDIESI

-613 RDGFITANKEFVR
+613 RNGFITANKEFVR